1 MTRTKNVSSHLNN
14 SIFHIFV
21 QNKVSLVPFWIGH
34 CHFCMNGYLTL
45 RLHFLKLHHLIS
57 FLKQGTTLNTAKLDA
72 ETEELKHKTVDLNV
86 GKVSLGA
93 PVLRIHLILIL
104 EQHWKKIDPD
114 PGHENFLKIY
124 WIFLTKQNYFEFFSS
139 FRLLFAK
146 TWWIIKRT
154 GNLYNLSF
162 STVEIWIRQ

>member
-1 MTRTKNVSSHLNN
+1 
-14 SIFHIFV
+14 
-21 QNKVSLVPFWIGH
+21 
-34 CHFCMNGYLTL
+34 MNGHLTL

-124 WIFLTKQNYFEFFSS
+124 
-139 FRLLFAK
+139 
-146 TWWIIKRT
+146 
-154 GNLYNLSF
+154 
-162 STVEIWIRQ
+162 